1 MKQYIKP
8 THTLTLEKDI
18 ICVWNKNVY
27 IFEKSS
33 SFAIGRLKYYMKLKE
48 IKFNTK
54 KDLYNHICKQTSSVI
69 IFMDNK
75 KPDIDFNNKT
85 VGNMKKLSSYRT
97 GIKCL
102 FEIKVIYL
110 KLSNKISKN
119 LKYIVDDIC
128 EINAVKS
135 IKPFRYKL
143 DGIIYN

>member
-1 MKQYIKP
+1 
-8 THTLTLEKDI
+8 
-18 ICVWNKNVY
+18 
-27 IFEKSS
+27 
-33 SFAIGRLKYYMKLKE
+33 
-48 IKFNTK
+48 
-54 KDLYNHICKQTSSVI
+54 
-69 IFMDNK
+69 
-75 KPDIDFNNKT
+75 
-85 VGNMKKLSSYRT
+85 MKKLSSYRT

-102 FEIKVIYL
+102 FEIKVIYLNL